1 MIATDVAVIGAGV
14 AGLRAAAAAA
24 RRGLQVLVI
33 ERMGAG
39 GQVMNVENIANF
51 PGHPQG
57 ISGFEL
63 GPLLQEE
70 AEAAGAQFLLDT
82 VQRLEPGLG
91 AHLLHCE
98 GETVRAR
105 AVVVA
110 AGSARR
116 KLGVPGE
123 EALEGRGVSH
133 CASCDGPL
141 FRGAQVCVV
150 GGGDSAFGEAMVL
163 AAHAAQ
169 VTLVFREAQPA
180 AQADLQQAVAALA
193 NVQLVPGA
201 EVLAI
206 LGAQQVSGVRVRLA
220 DGAERDLAGDGVF
233 VYAGL
238 QPDNGFIGGALPL
251 DGEGR
256 IVTDTQL
263 RTSVPGIFAAGD
275 IRAGA
280 AYRLDAAAAEG
291 ALAGLAAAD
300 FVRGAAD

>member
-1 MIATDVAVIGAGV
+1 MIETDIAVIGAGV

-24 RRGLQVLVI
+24 QRGLQVLVI

-39 GQVMNVENIANF
+39 GQVMNVENILNF
-51 PGHPQG
+51 PGYPQG

-82 VQRLEPGLG
+82 VQRLEAGLG
-91 AHLLHCE
+91 VHLLHCE

-116 KLGVPGE
+116 KLHVPGE

-141 FRGAQVCVV
+141 FRGMQVCVI
-150 GGGDSAFGEAMVL
+150 GGGDSAFGEAQVL
-163 AAHAAQ
+163 ATHASK
-169 VTLVFREAQPA
+169 VTLVLREPQPA
-180 AQADLQQAVAALA
+180 AQAYLQEAVTPLP
-193 NVQLVPGA
+193 NVQIVSGA

-206 LGAQQVSGVRVRLA
+206 LGAKEVSGVRVRLA
-220 DGAERDLAGDGVF
+220 GGSERDIAGDGVF
-233 VYAGL
+233 VYVGL

-251 DGEGR
+251 DAQGR
-256 IVTDTQL
+256 IVTDAQL

-280 AYRLDAAAAEG
+280 AYRLDVAAAEG
-291 ALAGLAAAD
+291 LAAGEAAAD
-300 FVRGAAD
+300 FLRGPAD